1 MAKMQVDTKL
11 IRELA
16 DMLNDTD
23 LTEIEVE
30 DGERK
35 IRISRG
41 GGVVQMAAP
50 MAAPAAA
57 APVAAAPAAE
67 EAAEVAPADH
77 PGTIF
82 SPMVGTVYT
91 SPDPTADDFIKVG
104 DTVSAGQTILIV
116 EAMKV
121 MNQIHASKGGT
132 VKAILVENEQPIE
145 YGEALVIIE

>member
-1 MAKMQVDTKL
+1 MAKMQVDKAL
-11 IRELA
+11 IRDLAEL
-16 DMLNDTD
+16 LNETD

-35 IRISRG
+35 IKISRCG
-41 GGVVQMAAP
+41 GAVYTSPPAP
-50 MAAPAAA
+50 VAAPAAA
-57 APVAAAPAAE
+57 PAAP
-67 EAAEVAPADH
+67 EADTQAPADAENH
-77 PGTIF
+77 PGTVF

-91 SPDPTADDFIKVG
+91 SSDPTADVFIKVG

-121 MNQIHASKGGT
+121 MNQIHAANGGV
-132 VKAILVENEQPIE
+132 VKAILVTNEQPVE

>member
-23 LTEIEVE
+23 LSEIEVE

-35 IRISRG
+35 IRLSRG
-41 GGVVQMAAP
+41 GSMVQMAAP
-50 MAAPAAA
+50 MAAAAPAA
-57 APVAAAPAAE
+57 APVAAAPEAAAE
-67 EAAEVAPADH
+67 IAPDDH

-82 SPMVGTVYT
+82 SPMVGTIYT
-91 SPDPTADDFIKVG
+91 SSDPTADNFVKIG
-104 DTVSAGQTILIV
+104 DSVSAGQTILIV

-121 MNQIHASKGGT
+121 MNQIHAAKGGT
-132 VKAILVENEQPIE
+132 VKAILVENEQPVE
-145 YGEALVIIE
+145 YGQPLVIIE